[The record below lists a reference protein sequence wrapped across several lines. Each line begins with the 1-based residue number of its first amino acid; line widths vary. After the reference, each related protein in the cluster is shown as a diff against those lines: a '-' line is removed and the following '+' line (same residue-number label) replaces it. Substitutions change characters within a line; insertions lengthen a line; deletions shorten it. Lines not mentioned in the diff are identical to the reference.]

1 MEEGVLS
8 LHIFLDQLLVL
19 VRISAADN
27 NRAVGCLHPAEAVI
41 PLCLQLAGG
50 HGLFLLGML
59 DACFHRTVC
68 TGLLCPELL
77 CRLAVPSGICL
88 QAFVDEDGYLVLLAK
103 VQNNGRL
110 LRIDGYNPLCRRK
123 VTSFENFS
131 DVLPG
136 HLLTCRRQ
144 HINRLLHLSVV
155 SVDNLSNLVCLG
167 DFLVKGDNG
176 CFLLFPDAFLAG
188 ETLFLFHFLHRLRLW
203 IEGIKRLRE
212 GGKLCSRLASK
223 GRTRERTFRI
233 NYRRWRCQAGN
244 PGAHGIIDR
253 AKLGIFR
260 VGGRHGLGNT
270 CLGANLFGI

>member
-1 MEEGVLS
+1 
-8 LHIFLDQLLVL
+8 
-19 VRISAADN
+19 
-27 NRAVGCLHPAEAVI
+27 
-41 PLCLQLAGG
+41 
-50 HGLFLLGML
+50 ML
-59 DACFHRTVC
+59 DSCFHRTVC

-110 LRIDGYNPLCRRK
+110 LRIDGNNPLCRRK

-144 HINRLLHLSVV
+144 NINGLLYLSVM
-155 SVDNLSNLVCLG
+155 SVNNLGNLVCLG
-167 DFLVKGDNG
+167 DFLVEGDNG
-176 CFLLFPDAFLAG
+176 CFLLFSDTFLAG

-203 IEGIKRLRE
+203 IEGIQRLRE
-212 GGKLCSRLASK
+212 GGKLCRRFAVF
-223 GRTRERTFRI
+223 GRTRERSFRI
-233 NYRRWRCQAGN
+233 NYRLWRCQAGN

-253 AKLGIFR
+253 AKLSIFR
-260 VGGRHGLGNT
+260 VGGRHGLGNA
-270 CLGANLFGI
+270 CLSTNLFGI